1 MFGKSVEEQV
11 KGLEAGVSRR
21 SKEIDALERDVHSL
35 KKEAQES
42 FRPTALTS
50 SYYDKAKELTK
61 TASASPVASD
71 DDDRIFLVG
80 LAGLGVFLLYKLF
93 NPSKPRL

>member
-1 MFGKSVEEQV
+1 MFGKSIEEQV
-11 KGLEAGVSRR
+11 KDLKASVSGRG
-21 SKEIDALERDVHSL
+21 KEIDALEKDVRSL
-35 KKEAQES
+35 KQEAQES
-42 FRPTALTS
+42 FRPTASTS

-61 TASASPVASD
+61 IASASTAAD
-71 DDDRIFLVG
+71 EDDDRIFLVG